1 MMEADADAGRTKIAR
16 VFGVVDLLAAAVTAI
31 GVFGGLPARWWPV
44 DSCAAIV
51 VALLGAAGVG
61 LLARAAWGPL
71 VARIASLVTL
81 AMGLVLIG
89 ILAITASYLS
99 GIYGP
104 VGRGGAIILIL
115 VAALALPYL
124 VALPLSQLFWLGG
137 VVRSPMAR
145 EPSRERAQGHD
156 EDRASE
162 TTP

>member
-1 MMEADADAGRTKIAR
+1 MIEADLAAGRTKIAR
-16 VFGVVDLLAAAVTAI
+16 VFGGVDLLAAVVAAV

-44 DSCAAIV
+44 DTCAAIV
-51 VALLGAAGVG
+51 IALLAAAGVG
-61 LLARAAWGPL
+61 LLARTPWGPRI
-71 VARIASLVTL
+71 ARIASFVALG
-81 AMGLVLIG
+81 MGLLLIG

-124 VALPLSQLFWLGG
+124 VALPLAQLFWLGG
-137 VVRSPMAR
+137 VARSDSARAPARAR
-145 EPSRERAQGHD
+145 EPRRD
-156 EDRASE
+156 EERASE